1 VTSEIKHLRA
11 AFDQLLEAERTSRSE
26 TADAAKA
33 LERELSERASDRAAA
48 QKATEWSPLVTPA
61 EAAKLLGV
69 SVSSVYGA
77 IRRGELQAATPRG
90 TPIRVASTEVLRMLA
105 TRRDA

>member
-11 AFDQLLEAERTSRSE
+11 AFEQLLEAERTSRSE
-26 TADAAKA
+26 TAEAAQA
-33 LERELSERASDRAAA
+33 LERELTERASDRAAA
-48 QKATEWSPLVTPA
+48 QRATEEPPLVTPA

-77 IRRGELQAATPRG
+77 IRRGELQAATPKG
-90 TPIRVASTEVLRMLA
+90 TPIRVASAEVLRVLA
-105 TRRDA
+105 ARRDA